1 MFSPRHETPTTFD
14 PFNPCHFCD
23 HSLTDHIKHFQGQ
36 GLPVSELNRLL
47 SIVVDVE
54 NLFMHVHKEED
65 PDIKQ
70 VYLYF
75 FKVHIFFHIFFEY
88 CKTGEKNVSA
98 MTLLCNV
105 STMFR
110 KSKIKMFIVKNQELV
125 MKSLFQLNDKKKLYC
140 ISPYLVCKRSIFC
153 FQTQNIVTNF

>member
-1 MFSPRHETPTTFD
+1 M
-14 PFNPCHFCD
+14 
-23 HSLTDHIKHFQGQ
+23 
-36 GLPVSELNRLL
+36 SELNRLL

-70 VYLYF
+70 VYLYL
-75 FKVHIFFHIFFEY
+75 FKVHIFFEY

-110 KSKIKMFIVKNQELV
+110 KSKIKMFIVKNHELV
-125 MKSLFQLNDKKKLYC
+125 NEKPVS
-140 ISPYLVCKRSIFC
+140 
-153 FQTQNIVTNF
+153 TQ